1 MQSQEICT
9 PMGIHIGMYRH
20 YQDFYM
26 IFSYPQKRRKIMD
39 KLNVIII
46 GGGLSGLSAAVE
58 LCARGYRTLVLEQHL
73 HPGGRTYSF
82 IDAAT
87 GDSIDNGQHLM
98 MGCYHATRQYMHII
112 GTEHLTLLQPSL
124 RIGFL
129 HPSKKSLRL
138 ACPPLRAPLH
148 LMVGLMRFKGVPLK
162 NRLEMLRVAKQIFHT
177 SLSKEQELDK
187 LNVEEWLI
195 KLGQS
200 DLSRKFLW
208 DVITIGALNNH
219 PKNVSALMLF
229 RVLRA
234 AFLGKREHS
243 SLLLPRAGLS
253 DVLVNPA
260 VEFIRRN
267 GGDVLLGTEVS
278 KVHFEDEK
286 IISVSTKDGKEFRA
300 QVFLNAVRWFEF
312 ERLLS
317 NSGIRPELTVKTPSR
332 QLYDPDRFK
341 ASPIISIQLWFDR
354 IIMEEEFAA
363 LVDTRVQWV
372 FDKSWKFRRHM
383 GSETEKLQ
391 KEKGQHL
398 SLVISGAQEFV
409 EMSKEELLTIAMKD
423 LRRVLP
429 KAKDANIVHSVVIKE
444 KRATFSPSPGLEA
457 MRPLPE
463 TTFSNLFLAGDWT
476 NTGLP
481 ATIEGAVL
489 SGKKAAELIC
499 EFKTSH

>member
-1 MQSQEICT
+1 
-9 PMGIHIGMYRH
+9 
-20 YQDFYM
+20 
-26 IFSYPQKRRKIMD
+26 MD
-39 KLNVIII
+39 KHNIIII

-58 LCARGYRTLVLEQHL
+58 LCARGHRTLVLEQHR
-73 HPGGRTYSF
+73 HSGGRTYSF

-98 MGCYHATRQYMHII
+98 MGCYHATRRYMRII
-112 GTEHLTLLQPSL
+112 GTEYLTFLQPSL

-129 HPSKKSLRL
+129 HPSKSSLRL

-148 LMVGLMRFKGVPLK
+148 LLGGLMRFKGVPLK
-162 NRLEMLRVAKQIFHT
+162 NRLEMLIAAKRLFYT

-243 SLLLPRAGLS
+243 SLLLPHAGLS

-267 GGDVLLGTEVS
+267 GGEVLLGTEVS

-286 IISVSTKDGKEFRA
+286 IISVSTQDGKEFRA
-300 QVFLNAVRWFEF
+300 QVFLSAVPWFGF
-312 ERLLS
+312 ERMLS
-317 NSGIRPELTVKTPSR
+317 NGGIRPELTVKTPSGE
-332 QLYDPDRFK
+332 LYDPDQFK

-363 LVDTRVQWV
+363 LIDTRVQWV
-372 FDKSWKFRRHM
+372 FNKSWKFRRHV
-383 GSETEKLQ
+383 GREAVKQQ

-398 SLVISGAQEFV
+398 SLVISDAQEFI
-409 EMSKEELLTIAMKD
+409 EMSKEELIAIAMED

-429 KAKDANIVHSVVIKE
+429 KAKNANIVYSVVIKE

-476 NTGLP
+476 NTGFP

-489 SGKKAAELIC
+489 SGEKAAELIC
-499 EFKTSH
+499 EFKNSY

>member
-1 MQSQEICT
+1 
-9 PMGIHIGMYRH
+9 
-20 YQDFYM
+20 
-26 IFSYPQKRRKIMD
+26 MD
-39 KLNVIII
+39 KYSIIII

-58 LCARGYRTLVLEQHL
+58 LCAIGHKALVLEQHR
-73 HPGGRTYSF
+73 HSGGRTYSF

-87 GDSIDNGQHLM
+87 SDSIDNGQHLM
-98 MGCYHATRQYMHII
+98 MGCYHATRRYMHII
-112 GTEHLTLLQPSL
+112 GTEYLTLLQPSL

-129 HPSKKSLRL
+129 HPSKSSLRL
-138 ACPPLRAPLH
+138 ACPPLPGPLH
-148 LMVGLMRFKGVPLK
+148 LLGGLMRFKGVPLK
-162 NRLEMLRVAKQIFHT
+162 NRLEMLKVANQLFYT

-187 LNVEEWLI
+187 LNVEDWLV

-243 SLLLPRAGLS
+243 SFLLTRAGLS

-267 GGDVLLGTEVS
+267 GGDVLLGREVS

-286 IISVSTKDGKEFRA
+286 IISVSTQDGKEFRA
-300 QVFLNAVRWFEF
+300 QVFLSAVPWFGF
-312 ERLLS
+312 ERMLS
-317 NSGIRPELTVKTPSR
+317 NSGIRSDLTVKTPSR

-341 ASPIISIQLWFDR
+341 ASPIISIHLWLDR
-354 IIMEEEFAA
+354 TILEEEFAA
-363 LVDTRVQWV
+363 LIDTRVQWV
-372 FDKSWKFRRHM
+372 FNKSWNSRKQL
-383 GSETEKLQ
+383 GLEAVKQQ

-398 SLVISGAQEFV
+398 SLVISDAQEFI

-429 KAKDANIVHSVVIKE
+429 KAKNANIVHSIVIKE
-444 KRATFSPSPGLEA
+444 KRATFSPAPGLEA

-463 TTFSNLFLAGDWT
+463 TAFSNLFLAGDWT
-476 NTGLP
+476 ATGYP
-481 ATIEGAVL
+481 ATIEGAVM
-489 SGKKAAELIC
+489 SGRKAAELVHS
-499 EFKTSH
+499 KVN

>member
-1 MQSQEICT
+1 
-9 PMGIHIGMYRH
+9 
-20 YQDFYM
+20 
-26 IFSYPQKRRKIMD
+26 MD
-39 KLNVIII
+39 KHSVIII

-58 LCARGYRTLVLEQHL
+58 LCACGHNALVLEQHR

-87 GDSIDNGQHLM
+87 GDSVDNGQHLM
-98 MGCYHATRQYMHII
+98 MGCYHATRHYMRII
-112 GTEHLTLLQPSL
+112 GTEYLTVLQPSL

-129 HPSKKSLRL
+129 YPYKSSLRL

-148 LMVGLMRFKGVPLK
+148 LLGGLMRFNSVPLK
-162 NRLEMLRVAKQIFHT
+162 NRLEMLKVAKQLFHT

-200 DLSRKFLW
+200 NLSRKFLW

-234 AFLGKREHS
+234 AFLGKRENS
-243 SLLLPRAGLS
+243 SLLLPRTDLS

-260 VEFIRRN
+260 IEFIRQN
-267 GGDVLLGTEVS
+267 GGDVLLSKEVS
-278 KVHFEDEK
+278 QFHFEDEK
-286 IISVSTKDGKEFRA
+286 IISVLTQDGNEYHA
-300 QVFLNAVRWFEF
+300 NAFLSAVPWFGF
-312 ERLLS
+312 DRLLS
-317 NSGIRPELTVKTPSR
+317 NSGINSGSVIKTPSR
-332 QLYDPDRFK
+332 KICDWDRFK
-341 ASPIISIQLWFDR
+341 ASSIISIQLWLDR
-354 IIMEEEFAA
+354 IIMEGEFAA

-372 FDKSWKFRRHM
+372 FNKSWKFRRYPDR
-383 GSETEKLQ
+383 EIVKQQ

-429 KAKDANIVHSVVIKE
+429 KAKNANIVHSIVIKE
-444 KRATFSPSPGLEA
+444 KRATFSPAPGLETI
-457 MRPLPE
+457 RPLPE

-489 SGKKAAELIC
+489 SGKKATEIIC
-499 EFKTSH
+499 KYITNH

>member
-1 MQSQEICT
+1 
-9 PMGIHIGMYRH
+9 
-20 YQDFYM
+20 
-26 IFSYPQKRRKIMD
+26 MD
-39 KLNVIII
+39 KLNIIII

-58 LCARGYRTLVLEQHL
+58 LCARGHKTLVLEQHQ
-73 HPGGRTYSF
+73 HAGGRTYSF

-98 MGCYHATRQYMHII
+98 MGCYHATRRYMRII
-112 GTEHLTLLQPSL
+112 GTEYLTLLQPSL
-124 RIGFL
+124 RIRFL
-129 HPSKKSLRL
+129 HPSKSSIRL

-148 LMVGLMRFKGVPLK
+148 LLGGLIRFKGVPLK
-162 NRLEMLRVAKQIFHT
+162 NRLEMLIVAKQLFYT

-187 LNVEEWLI
+187 LNVEEWLV

-200 DLSRKFLW
+200 NLSRKFLW
-208 DVITIGALNNH
+208 DIITIGALNNH

-229 RVLRA
+229 QVLRA
-234 AFLGKREHS
+234 AFLGKREYS

-267 GGDVLLGTEVS
+267 GGNVLLGTEVS

-286 IISVSTKDGKEFRA
+286 IISVSTREGKEFRA
-300 QVFLNAVRWFEF
+300 QVFLSAVPWFGLD
-312 ERLLS
+312 RMLS
-317 NSGIRPELTVKTPSR
+317 NSGISSELVIKTPSR
-332 QLYDPDRFK
+332 EICDWDRFK
-341 ASPIISIQLWFDR
+341 PSSIISLQLWFDR
-354 IIMEEEFAA
+354 KIMEEEFAA

-372 FDKSWKFRRHM
+372 FDKSLKFL
-383 GSETEKLQ
+383 SPLVSKAVKQQ

-398 SLVISGAQEFV
+398 SLVISGAQEFM
-409 EMSKEELLTIAMKD
+409 EMSKEELLTIALID

-429 KAKDANIVHSVVIKE
+429 KAKNANIVHSVVIKE
-444 KRATFSPSPGLEA
+444 KRATFTPSPELEA

-476 NTGLP
+476 NTGFP

-499 EFKTSH
+499 KFKTR

>member
-1 MQSQEICT
+1 
-9 PMGIHIGMYRH
+9 
-20 YQDFYM
+20 
-26 IFSYPQKRRKIMD
+26 MD
-39 KLNVIII
+39 KLSVIII

-58 LCARGYRTLVLEQHL
+58 LCARGHRTLVLEQHP

-98 MGCYHATRQYMHII
+98 MGCYHATRRYMRII
-112 GTEHLTLLQPSL
+112 GTEYLTLLQPSL
-124 RIGFL
+124 HIRFL
-129 HPSKKSLRL
+129 HPSKSSLRL

-148 LMVGLMRFKGVPLK
+148 LLGGLIRFKGVPLK
-162 NRLEMLRVAKQIFHT
+162 NRLEMLKVAKQLFYT

-187 LNVEEWLI
+187 LNVEEWLV

-200 DLSRKFLW
+200 NLSRKFLW
-208 DVITIGALNNH
+208 DVITTGALNNH

-234 AFLGKREHS
+234 SFLGKRGNS

-267 GGDVLLGTEVS
+267 GGEVLLTKEVL

-286 IISVSTKDGKEFRA
+286 IVSVSTQDGKKFRA
-300 QVFLNAVRWFEF
+300 HIFLGAIPWFGLD
-312 ERLLS
+312 RLLS
-317 NSGIRPELTVKTPSR
+317 ISGISSELVIKTPSR
-332 QLYDPDRFK
+332 EICDWDRFK
-341 ASPIISIQLWFDR
+341 PSPIISIQLWFDR

-363 LVDTRVQWV
+363 LIDTRVQWV
-372 FDKSWKFRRHM
+372 FNKSWEFRRHL
-383 GSETEKLQ
+383 SRKAVKQQ

-429 KAKDANIVHSVVIKE
+429 KAKDANIVHSIVIKE

-457 MRPLPE
+457 IRPLPK
-463 TTFSNLFLAGDWT
+463 TSISNLFLAGDWT

-481 ATIEGAVL
+481 ATIEGAIM
-489 SGKKAAELIC
+489 SGRKAAELIC
-499 EFKTSH
+499 EFTTSP

>member
-1 MQSQEICT
+1 
-9 PMGIHIGMYRH
+9 
-20 YQDFYM
+20 
-26 IFSYPQKRRKIMD
+26 MD
-39 KLNVIII
+39 KLSVIII
-46 GGGLSGLSAAVE
+46 GGGLSGLSTAVE
-58 LCARGYRTLVLEQHL
+58 LCARGHRTLVLEQHL
-73 HPGGRTYSF
+73 HAGGRTYSF

-98 MGCYHATRQYMHII
+98 MGCYHATRRYMRFI
-112 GTEHLTLLQPSL
+112 GTEYLTLLQPGL
-124 RIGFL
+124 RIEFL
-129 HPSKKSLRL
+129 HPCKSSLRL

-148 LMVGLMRFKGVPLK
+148 VLGGLMRFKGIPLK
-162 NRLEMLRVAKQIFHT
+162 NRLEMLRVAKQLFYT

-187 LNVEEWLI
+187 LNVEEWLM

-234 AFLGKREHS
+234 AFLGKREYS
-243 SLLLPRAGLS
+243 SFLLPRAGLS

-267 GGDVLLGTEVS
+267 GGEVLLGTEIS

-286 IISVSTKDGKEFRA
+286 IVSVSTHEGKEFRA
-300 QVFLNAVRWFEF
+300 QVFLSAVPWFVF

-317 NSGIRPELTVKTPSR
+317 NSGIRSKLVMKTPSR
-332 QLYDPDRFK
+332 EICDLDRFK
-341 ASPIISIQLWFDR
+341 PSSIISIQLWFDR

-383 GSETEKLQ
+383 GPEALKQQ

-398 SLVISGAQEFV
+398 SLVISDAQEFIK
-409 EMSKEELLTIAMKD
+409 MNKEELIVIAMED
-423 LRRVLP
+423 LLRVLP
-429 KAKDANIVHSVVIKE
+429 KTKDAKVLHSLVIKE
-444 KRATFSPSPGLEA
+444 KRATFTPSPGLEA

-463 TTFSNLFLAGDWT
+463 TAFSNLFLAGDWT

>member
-1 MQSQEICT
+1 
-9 PMGIHIGMYRH
+9 
-20 YQDFYM
+20 
-26 IFSYPQKRRKIMD
+26 MD
-39 KLNVIII
+39 KLSVIII

-58 LCARGYRTLVLEQHL
+58 LCARGHRTLVLEQHR

-98 MGCYHATRQYMHII
+98 MGCYHATRRYMRII
-112 GTEHLTLLQPSL
+112 GTEYLTLLQPSL
-124 RIGFL
+124 RIRFL
-129 HPSKKSLRL
+129 HPSKSSIRL

-148 LMVGLMRFKGVPLK
+148 LLGGLMRFKGVPLK
-162 NRLEMLRVAKQIFHT
+162 NRLEMLIVAKQLFYT

-187 LNVEEWLI
+187 LNVEEWLV

-200 DLSRKFLW
+200 NLSRKFLW
-208 DVITIGALNNH
+208 DVITIGALNNY

-234 AFLGKREHS
+234 AFLGKRENS
-243 SLLLPRAGLS
+243 SFLLPRTGLS

-267 GGDVLLGTEVS
+267 GGDVLLSKEVS
-278 KVHFEDEK
+278 QFHFEDEK
-286 IISVSTKDGKEFRA
+286 IVSVLTQDENEFHA
-300 QVFLNAVRWFEF
+300 QVFLSTVPWFGLD
-312 ERLLS
+312 RLLS
-317 NSGIRPELTVKTPSR
+317 NSDISSELVIKTPSR
-332 QLYDPDRFK
+332 EICDWDRFK
-341 ASPIISIQLWFDR
+341 PSSIISIQLWFDR
-354 IIMEEEFAA
+354 KIMEEKFAA

-372 FDKSWKFRRHM
+372 FDKSLKFRSPLGREAVKHR
-383 GSETEKLQ
+383 Q
-391 KEKGQHL
+391 EKGQHL

-409 EMSKEELLTIAMKD
+409 EMGKEELLTIAMKD

-429 KAKDANIVHSVVIKE
+429 KAKDANIVHSIVIKE

-457 MRPLPE
+457 IRPLPK
-463 TTFSNLFLAGDWT
+463 TSISNLFLAGDWT

-499 EFKTSH
+499 EFKTSP

>member
-1 MQSQEICT
+1 
-9 PMGIHIGMYRH
+9 
-20 YQDFYM
+20 
-26 IFSYPQKRRKIMD
+26 MD
-39 KLNVIII
+39 KHNIIII
-46 GGGLSGLSAAVE
+46 GGGLSGLSATVE
-58 LCARGYRTLVLEQHL
+58 LCARGYRTLVLEQHR

-87 GDSIDNGQHLM
+87 DDSIDNGQHLM
-98 MGCYHATRQYMHII
+98 MGCYHATRRYMRII
-112 GTEHLTLLQPSL
+112 GTEHLTSLQPSL

-129 HPSKKSLRL
+129 HPSQNSLRL

-148 LMVGLMRFKGVPLK
+148 LLGGLMRFKGLPLK
-162 NRLEMLRVAKQIFHT
+162 NRLEMLRVAKQLFYT

-208 DVITIGALNNH
+208 DIITIGALNNH

-229 RVLRA
+229 RILRK

-267 GGDVLLGTEVS
+267 GGDVLLDMEVS

-286 IISVSTKDGKEFRA
+286 IISVSTQNGKEFRA
-300 QVFLNAVRWFEF
+300 QVFLSAVPWFGF
-312 ERLLS
+312 ERIFS
-317 NSGIRPELTVKTPSR
+317 NSGIRSELIVKTSSR

-341 ASPIISIQLWFDR
+341 ASPIISIHLWLDR
-354 IIMEEEFAA
+354 TILEEEFAA
-363 LVDTRVQWV
+363 LIDTRVQWI
-372 FDKSWKFRRHM
+372 FNKSSKTMKPLSH
-383 GSETEKLQ
+383 GAVKKKGTE
-391 KEKGQHL
+391 EKTPQQL
-398 SLVISGAQEFV
+398 SLVISGAREFL
-409 EMSKEELLTIAMKD
+409 EMSKQELIAIAMED

-429 KAKDANIVHSVVIKE
+429 KAKKSNIVHSVVIKE
-444 KRATFSPSPGLEA
+444 KRATFSPSLGLEA
-457 MRPLPE
+457 IRPLPI

-476 NTGLP
+476 NTGFP

-499 EFKTSH
+499 EFKTSP

>member
-1 MQSQEICT
+1 
-9 PMGIHIGMYRH
+9 
-20 YQDFYM
+20 
-26 IFSYPQKRRKIMD
+26 MD
-39 KLNVIII
+39 KLSVIII

-58 LCARGYRTLVLEQHL
+58 LCARGQRTLVLEQHR
-73 HPGGRTYSF
+73 HSGGRTYSF

-98 MGCYHATRQYMHII
+98 MGCYHATRRYMRII
-112 GTEHLTLLQPSL
+112 GTEYLTLLQPSL
-124 RIGFL
+124 RIEFL
-129 HPSKKSLRL
+129 HPSKSSIRL

-148 LMVGLMRFKGVPLK
+148 LLGGLMRFKGVSLK
-162 NRLEMLRVAKQIFHT
+162 NRLEMLRAAKQLFYT

-187 LNVEEWLI
+187 LNVEEWLV

-229 RVLRA
+229 RVLRTT
-234 AFLGKREHS
+234 FLGKREYS

-267 GGDVLLGTEVS
+267 GGDVLLGTEVA
-278 KVHFEDEK
+278 KIHFEDEK
-286 IISVSTKDGKEFRA
+286 IISVLTKDGKEFRA
-300 QVFLNAVRWFEF
+300 QVFLSAVPWFGLD
-312 ERLLS
+312 RLLS
-317 NSGIRPELTVKTPSR
+317 NSGISFESVIKTPSR
-332 QLYDPDRFK
+332 EICDWDRFK
-341 ASPIISIQLWFDR
+341 PSPIISIQLWFDR

-372 FDKSWKFRRHM
+372 FDKSWKFRKHLGR
-383 GSETEKLQ
+383 EAVKQQ

-398 SLVISGAQEFV
+398 SLVISDAQEFI
-409 EMSKEELLTIAMKD
+409 EMSKEELIAIAMED

-429 KAKDANIVHSVVIKE
+429 KTKDAKVLHSLVIKE

-457 MRPLPE
+457 IRPLPE

-476 NTGLP
+476 NTGFP

-499 EFKTSH
+499 EFKTSP

>member
-1 MQSQEICT
+1 
-9 PMGIHIGMYRH
+9 
-20 YQDFYM
+20 
-26 IFSYPQKRRKIMD
+26 MD
-39 KLNVIII
+39 KLSVIII

-58 LCARGYRTLVLEQHL
+58 LCARGHRTLVLEQHR
-73 HPGGRTYSF
+73 HSGGRTYSF

-98 MGCYHATRQYMHII
+98 MGCYHATRRYMRII
-112 GTEHLTLLQPSL
+112 GTEYLTFLQPSL
-124 RIGFL
+124 RIEFL
-129 HPSKKSLRL
+129 HPSKSSTHL

-148 LMVGLMRFKGVPLK
+148 LLGGLMRFKGIPLK
-162 NRLEMLRVAKQIFHT
+162 NRLEMLRVAKQLFYT

-187 LNVEEWLI
+187 LNVEEWLV

-200 DLSRKFLW
+200 GLSRKFLW

-234 AFLGKREHS
+234 TFLGKREYS

-267 GGDVLLGTEVS
+267 GGDVLLSKEVS
-278 KVHFEDEK
+278 QFHFEDEK
-286 IISVSTKDGKEFRA
+286 IVSVSTQDGKEFRA
-300 QVFLNAVRWFEF
+300 QVFLSAVPWFEF
-312 ERLLS
+312 EQLLS
-317 NSGIRPELTVKTPSR
+317 NSGISSKLVIKTPSR
-332 QLYDPDRFK
+332 EICDLDRFK
-341 ASPIISIQLWFDR
+341 PSSIISIQLWFDR

-372 FDKSWKFRRHM
+372 FDKSWEFRRHL
-383 GSETEKLQ
+383 GSEAVKQQ

-409 EMSKEELLTIAMKD
+409 EMSKEELIAIAMED
-423 LRRVLP
+423 LKRVLP
-429 KAKDANIVHSVVIKE
+429 KAKNVNIIHSVVIKE

>member
-1 MQSQEICT
+1 
-9 PMGIHIGMYRH
+9 
-20 YQDFYM
+20 
-26 IFSYPQKRRKIMD
+26 MD
-39 KLNVIII
+39 KLSVIII

-58 LCARGYRTLVLEQHL
+58 LCARGHRTLVLEQHR
-73 HPGGRTYSF
+73 HSGGRTYSF

-98 MGCYHATRQYMHII
+98 MGCYHATRRYMRII
-112 GTEHLTLLQPSL
+112 GTEYLTFLQPSL

-129 HPSKKSLRL
+129 HPSKSSTHL

-148 LMVGLMRFKGVPLK
+148 LLGGLMRFKGIPLK
-162 NRLEMLRVAKQIFHT
+162 NRLEMLRVAKQLFYT
-177 SLSKEQELDK
+177 SFSKEQELDK
-187 LNVEEWLI
+187 LNVEEWLV

-267 GGDVLLGTEVS
+267 GGEVLLDTEVS
-278 KVHFEDEK
+278 KIHFEDEK
-286 IISVSTKDGKEFRA
+286 IISVSTQDGKIFPA
-300 QVFLNAVRWFEF
+300 QVFLSAVPWFGF

-317 NSGIRPELTVKTPSR
+317 NSGISSDLTVKTPSR

-341 ASPIISIQLWFDR
+341 ASPIISIQLWLDQV
-354 IIMEEEFAA
+354 IMEEEFAA

-383 GSETEKLQ
+383 GPEALKQQ

-398 SLVISGAQEFV
+398 SLVISDAQEFI
-409 EMSKEELLTIAMKD
+409 EMSKKELITIAMED
-423 LRRVLP
+423 LRCVLP
-429 KAKDANIVHSVVIKE
+429 KAKKANIVHSVVIKE

-457 MRPLPE
+457 MRPLAV

-476 NTGLP
+476 NTGFP

-489 SGKKAAELIC
+489 SGKKAAELIIG
-499 EFKTSH
+499 KM

>member
-1 MQSQEICT
+1 
-9 PMGIHIGMYRH
+9 
-20 YQDFYM
+20 
-26 IFSYPQKRRKIMD
+26 MD
-39 KLNVIII
+39 KLSVIII

-58 LCARGYRTLVLEQHL
+58 LCARGHKTLVLEQHRQ
-73 HPGGRTYSF
+73 PGGRTYSF

-87 GDSIDNGQHLM
+87 GDSVDNGQHLM
-98 MGCYHATRQYMHII
+98 MGCYHATRRYMRII
-112 GTEHLTLLQPSL
+112 GTEYLTVLQPSL

-129 HPSKKSLRL
+129 YPFKSSLRL

-148 LMVGLMRFKGVPLK
+148 LLGGLMRFNGVPLK
-162 NRLEMLRVAKQIFHT
+162 NRLEMLMVAKQLFHT

-187 LNVEEWLI
+187 LNVEEWLV

-200 DLSRKFLW
+200 NSSRKFLW
-208 DVITIGALNNH
+208 DVITIGTLNNH
-219 PKNVSALMLF
+219 PRNVSALMLF

-234 AFLGKREHS
+234 VFLGKRENS

-278 KVHFEDEK
+278 KVDFEDEK
-286 IISVSTKDGKEFRA
+286 IISVSTQDGKEFRA
-300 QVFLNAVRWFEF
+300 QVFLSAVPWFGLD
-312 ERLLS
+312 RLLS
-317 NSGIRPELTVKTPSR
+317 NSGIHSELVIKTPSR
-332 QLYDPDRFK
+332 EICDWDRFK
-341 ASPIISIQLWFDR
+341 PSSIISIQLWFDR

-363 LVDTRVQWV
+363 LIDTRVQWV
-372 FDKSWKFRRHM
+372 FNKSWEFRSHSDR
-383 GSETEKLQ
+383 KAVKQ
-391 KEKGQHL
+391 RQEKGQHL

-423 LRRVLP
+423 VRRVLP
-429 KAKDANIVHSVVIKE
+429 KVKNANIVHSVVIKE

-457 MRPLPE
+457 IRPLPE

-476 NTGLP
+476 ATGYP
-481 ATIEGAVL
+481 ATIEGAVM
-489 SGKKAAELIC
+489 SGRKAAELVHS
-499 EFKTSH
+499 KVN

>member
-1 MQSQEICT
+1 
-9 PMGIHIGMYRH
+9 
-20 YQDFYM
+20 
-26 IFSYPQKRRKIMD
+26 MD
-39 KLNVIII
+39 KLSVIII

-58 LCARGYRTLVLEQHL
+58 LCAQGHRTLVLEQHQ
-73 HPGGRTYSF
+73 HPGGRAYSF

-87 GDSIDNGQHLM
+87 DDSIDNGQHLM
-98 MGCYHATRQYMHII
+98 MGCYHATRRYMRII
-112 GTEHLTLLQPSL
+112 GTEYLISLQPSL
-124 RIGFL
+124 RIEFL

-138 ACPPLRAPLH
+138 ACPPLRSPLH
-148 LMVGLMRFKGVPLK
+148 LLVGLMRFKGVPLK

-219 PKNVSALMLF
+219 PKNVSALILF

-286 IISVSTKDGKEFRA
+286 IISISTQDGKEFRA
-300 QVFLNAVRWFEF
+300 QVFLNAVPWYGF
-312 ERLLS
+312 ERILS
-317 NSGIRPELTVKTPSR
+317 NSGVRSELTVKTPSR
-332 QLYDPDRFK
+332 ELYDPDRFK
-341 ASPIISIQLWFDR
+341 ASPIISIHLWLDR
-354 IIMEEEFAA
+354 TILEEEFAA
-363 LVDTRVQWV
+363 LIDTRVQWI
-372 FDKSWKFRRHM
+372 FNKSSKTMKPFAH
-383 GSETEKLQ
+383 GKVKKQGKEEKTPQ
-391 KEKGQHL
+391 QL
-398 SLVISGAQEFV
+398 SLVISGAREFLELSKQE
-409 EMSKEELLTIAMKD
+409 LIAIALED
-423 LRRVLP
+423 LKQVLP
-429 KAKDANIVHSVVIKE
+429 KTKNANIVHSVVIKE
-444 KRATFSPSPGLEA
+444 KRATFTPSPELEA

-476 NTGLP
+476 NTGFP

-499 EFKTSH
+499 KFKTR

>member
-1 MQSQEICT
+1 
-9 PMGIHIGMYRH
+9 
-20 YQDFYM
+20 
-26 IFSYPQKRRKIMD
+26 MD

-58 LCARGYRTLVLEQHL
+58 LCARGHKTLVLEQHQ
-73 HPGGRTYSF
+73 HAGGRTYSF

-98 MGCYHATRQYMHII
+98 MGCYHATRRYMRII
-112 GTEHLTLLQPSL
+112 GTEYLTLLQPSL
-124 RIGFL
+124 RIRFL
-129 HPSKKSLRL
+129 HPSKSSIRL

-148 LMVGLMRFKGVPLK
+148 LLGGLIRFKGVPLK
-162 NRLEMLRVAKQIFHT
+162 NRLEMLIVAKQLFYT

-187 LNVEEWLI
+187 LNVEEWLV

-200 DLSRKFLW
+200 NLSRKFLW

-229 RVLRA
+229 QVLRA
-234 AFLGKREHS
+234 AFLGKREYS

-267 GGDVLLGTEVS
+267 GGNVLLGTEVS

-286 IISVSTKDGKEFRA
+286 IISVSTREGKEFRA
-300 QVFLNAVRWFEF
+300 QVFLSAVPWFGLD
-312 ERLLS
+312 RILS
-317 NSGIRPELTVKTPSR
+317 NSGISSELVIKTPSR
-332 QLYDPDRFK
+332 EICDWDRFK
-341 ASPIISIQLWFDR
+341 PSSIISLQLWFDR
-354 IIMEEEFAA
+354 KIMEEEFAA

-372 FDKSWKFRRHM
+372 FDKSLKFL
-383 GSETEKLQ
+383 SPLVSKAVKQQ

-398 SLVISGAQEFV
+398 SLVISGAQEFM
-409 EMSKEELLTIAMKD
+409 EMSKEELLTIALID

-429 KAKDANIVHSVVIKE
+429 KAKNANIVHSVVIKE

-457 MRPLPE
+457 IRPLPN
-463 TTFSNLFLAGDWT
+463 TSFPNLFLAGDWT
-476 NTGLP
+476 ATGYP
-481 ATIEGAVL
+481 ATIEGAVM
-489 SGKKAAELIC
+489 SGRKAAELVHSKI
-499 EFKTSH
+499 

>member
-1 MQSQEICT
+1 MNKHN
-9 PMGIHIGMYRH
+9 G
-20 YQDFYM
+20 
-26 IFSYPQKRRKIMD
+26 
-39 KLNVIII
+39 III

-58 LCARGYRTLVLEQHL
+58 LCARGHKPLVLEQHQ
-73 HPGGRTYSF
+73 HAGGRTYSF

-98 MGCYHATRQYMHII
+98 MGCYHATRRYLRIL
-112 GTEHLTLLQPSL
+112 GTEYLTLLQPSL

-129 HPSKKSLRL
+129 HPSKRSIHLT
-138 ACPPLRAPLH
+138 CPPLPAPLH
-148 LMVGLMRFKGVPLK
+148 LLGGLMRFKGVPLK
-162 NRLEMLRVAKQIFHT
+162 NRLEMLKVAKQLFYT

-187 LNVEEWLI
+187 LNVEEWLV

-229 RVLRA
+229 RVLRSV
-234 AFLGKREHS
+234 FLGKREYS

-286 IISVSTKDGKEFRA
+286 IISVSTQEGKEFRA
-300 QVFLNAVRWFEF
+300 QVFLSAVPWFGLD
-312 ERLLS
+312 RMLS
-317 NSGIRPELTVKTPSR
+317 NSGISSELVIKTPSR
-332 QLYDPDRFK
+332 EICDWDRFK
-341 ASPIISIQLWFDR
+341 PSSIISLQLWFDR
-354 IIMEEEFAA
+354 KIMEEEFAA

-372 FDKSWKFRRHM
+372 FDKSLKFL
-383 GSETEKLQ
+383 SPLVSKAVKQQ

-398 SLVISGAQEFV
+398 SLVISGAQEFM
-409 EMSKEELLTIAMKD
+409 EMSKEELLTIALID

-429 KAKDANIVHSVVIKE
+429 KAKNANIVHSVVIKE

-457 MRPLPE
+457 IRPLPN
-463 TTFSNLFLAGDWT
+463 TSFPNLFLAGDWT
-476 NTGLP
+476 ATGYP
-481 ATIEGAVL
+481 ATIEGAVM
-489 SGKKAAELIC
+489 SGRKAAELVHSKI
-499 EFKTSH
+499 

>member
-1 MQSQEICT
+1 
-9 PMGIHIGMYRH
+9 
-20 YQDFYM
+20 
-26 IFSYPQKRRKIMD
+26 MD
-39 KLNVIII
+39 KLSVIII

-58 LCARGYRTLVLEQHL
+58 LCARGHRTLVLEQHR
-73 HPGGRTYSF
+73 HSGGRTYSF

-98 MGCYHATRQYMHII
+98 MGCYHATRRYMRII
-112 GTEHLTLLQPSL
+112 GTEYLTLLQPSL
-124 RIGFL
+124 RIEFL
-129 HPSKKSLRL
+129 HPSKSSLRL
-138 ACPPLRAPLH
+138 ACPPLQAPLH
-148 LMVGLMRFKGVPLK
+148 LLGGLMRFKGVPLK
-162 NRLEMLRVAKQIFHT
+162 NRLEMLRVAKQLFYT

-229 RVLRA
+229 RVLRT

-267 GGDVLLGTEVS
+267 GGEVLLGTEVS

-286 IISVSTKDGKEFRA
+286 IVSVLTQDGKKIRA
-300 QVFLNAVRWFEF
+300 QVFLSAVPWFGF

-317 NSGIRPELTVKTPSR
+317 NSGISSELTVKTPSR
-332 QLYDPDRFK
+332 EPYDPDRFK
-341 ASPIISIQLWFDR
+341 ASSIISIHLWLDR
-354 IIMEEEFAA
+354 TILDEEFAA
-363 LVDTRVQWV
+363 LIDTRVQWI
-372 FDKSWKFRRHM
+372 FNKSSKAMNPLSHIAVKKQR
-383 GSETEKLQ
+383 TE
-391 KEKGQHL
+391 EKIPQHL
-398 SLVISGAQEFV
+398 SLVISGAQEFI

-423 LRRVLP
+423 LQRVLP
-429 KAKDANIVHSVVIKE
+429 KAKNANIVHSVVIKE

-457 MRPLPE
+457 IRPLPE

-476 NTGLP
+476 NTGFP

>member
-1 MQSQEICT
+1 
-9 PMGIHIGMYRH
+9 
-20 YQDFYM
+20 
-26 IFSYPQKRRKIMD
+26 MD
-39 KLNVIII
+39 KHNIIII

-58 LCARGYRTLVLEQHL
+58 LCARGHRTLVLEQHR
-73 HPGGRTYSF
+73 HAGGRTYSF
-82 IDAAT
+82 IDSAT

-98 MGCYHATRQYMHII
+98 MGCYHATRRYMGII
-112 GTEHLTLLQPSL
+112 GTEYLTLLQPSL
-124 RIGFL
+124 RIEFL
-129 HPSKKSLRL
+129 HPSKSSLCL
-138 ACPPLRAPLH
+138 ACPPLQAPLH
-148 LMVGLMRFKGVPLK
+148 LLGGLLRFKGVPLK
-162 NRLEMLRVAKQIFHT
+162 NRLEMLRVTKQLFYT

-187 LNVEEWLI
+187 LNVEEWLV

-234 AFLGKREHS
+234 TFLGKREYS

-267 GGDVLLGTEVS
+267 GGEVLLGTEVS
-278 KVHFEDEK
+278 KVHVEDEK
-286 IISVSTKDGKEFRA
+286 IISVSTQDGKEFRA
-300 QVFLNAVRWFEF
+300 QVFLSAVPWFGF
-312 ERLLS
+312 ERMLS
-317 NSGIRPELTVKTPSR
+317 NSGIRSELVIKTPSR
-332 QLYDPDRFK
+332 EIYDWDRFK
-341 ASPIISIQLWFDR
+341 PSPIISIQLWFDR

-363 LVDTRVQWV
+363 LIDTRVHWI
-372 FDKSWKFRRHM
+372 FNKSSKTMKPLSHGAGKKQGM
-383 GSETEKLQ
+383 EEKTSQ
-391 KEKGQHL
+391 QL
-398 SLVISGAQEFV
+398 SLVISGAQEFL
-409 EMSKEELLTIAMKD
+409 EMSKQELIAIAMED
-423 LRRVLP
+423 LKRVLP
-429 KAKDANIVHSVVIKE
+429 KAKNANIVHSVVIKE

-499 EFKTSH
+499 EFKTSL

>member
-1 MQSQEICT
+1 
-9 PMGIHIGMYRH
+9 
-20 YQDFYM
+20 
-26 IFSYPQKRRKIMD
+26 MD
-39 KLNVIII
+39 TLSVIII

-58 LCARGYRTLVLEQHL
+58 LCTRGYRTLVLEQHR
-73 HPGGRTYSF
+73 HSGGRTYSF

-98 MGCYHATRQYMHII
+98 MGCYHATRRYMRII
-112 GTEHLTLLQPSL
+112 GTEYLTLLQPSL
-124 RIGFL
+124 RIEFL
-129 HPSKKSLRL
+129 HPSKSSLRL

-148 LMVGLMRFKGVPLK
+148 LLGGLMRFKGIPLK
-162 NRLEMLRVAKQIFHT
+162 NRLEMLRVAKQLFYT
-177 SLSKEQELDK
+177 SLSKEQELDR

-234 AFLGKREHS
+234 AFLGKREYS
-243 SLLLPRAGLS
+243 SLLLLHAGLS

-267 GGDVLLGTEVS
+267 GGDVLLSEEVS
-278 KVHFEDEK
+278 QFHFEDK
-286 IISVSTKDGKEFRA
+286 RILSVSTKDGKEFHA
-300 QVFLNAVRWFEF
+300 QVFLSAVPWFGLD
-312 ERLLS
+312 RLLS
-317 NSGIRPELTVKTPSR
+317 NSGISSELVMKTPSR
-332 QLYDPDRFK
+332 EICDLDRFK
-341 ASPIISIQLWFDR
+341 PSSIISIQLWFDR

-372 FDKSWKFRRHM
+372 FNKSWKFRGHLGR
-383 GSETEKLQ
+383 EAVEQQ

-398 SLVISGAQEFV
+398 LLVISGAREFLELSKQE
-409 EMSKEELLTIAMKD
+409 LIAIAMED

-429 KAKDANIVHSVVIKE
+429 KAKNANIVHSVVIKE

-457 MRPLPE
+457 MHPLAV

-476 NTGLP
+476 ATGYP
-481 ATIEGAVL
+481 ATIEGAVM
-489 SGKKAAELIC
+489 SGRKAAELVHS
-499 EFKTSH
+499 KVN